1 MREPSLARVAY
12 HLPDK
17 MPLLLTLTLSAL
29 CRTLSSPTSSPIS
42 QSENLSPQ
50 ALNICNDTLLEF
62 SRSVF
67 LSTTLVAL
75 KLVGNFSLN
84 PPSDA
89 RFPSL
94 RILHLALLNYANSES
109 LSAILNACPVLQDLC
124 LCVFLRED
132 QGKFNVVIQVP
143 TLKRMYLCCFN
154 YNFQS
159 SSFKVHINTPA
170 LEYLI
175 FKGHL
180 VEDVVLEN
188 LSHLVALVLQVEIVN
203 GVSTEDDA
211 KRVWDSIQPLAHVK
225 SLSLSTKTTE
235 VIKATLPFS

>member
-12 HLPDK
+12 HLPEK
-17 MPLLLTLTLSAL
+17 IPLLLTLTLSAL

-62 SRSVF
+62 SRNVF

-75 KLVGNFSLN
+75 KLAGNFSLN

-109 LSAILNACPVLQDLC
+109 LSAILNACPVLQDFC
-124 LCVFLRED
+124 LYVFLRED
-132 QGKFNVVIQVP
+132 QGNFNVVIQVP

-211 KRVWDSIQPLAHVK
+211 KRVWDSIRPLAHVK